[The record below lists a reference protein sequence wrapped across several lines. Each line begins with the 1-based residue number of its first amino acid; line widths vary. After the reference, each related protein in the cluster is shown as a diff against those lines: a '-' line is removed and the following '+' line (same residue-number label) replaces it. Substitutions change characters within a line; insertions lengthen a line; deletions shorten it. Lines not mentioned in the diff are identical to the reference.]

1 MKITTKINLLTT
13 AWMLFILMIINVVV
27 FFLFMKTTVNMEEDM
42 LFQKAGDI
50 IRDIDNTKSSN
61 IIESKLKDYLTNHSF
76 IRIIDP
82 KDSNSYE
89 VTNDKYLTD
98 KIKGKY
104 TKTKE
109 SQRRVIMT
117 KKGEEQVLIVR
128 VPIKDGQQLN
138 GSLEIGERLLGLE
151 MRKDVLL
158 WILGFCTVLAALLS
172 LLGGRWFSNIIMRP
186 ISNMIKT
193 MEDIE
198 QSGIP
203 KTIAV
208 QNRTKDELH
217 TLARTFNR
225 MIERLQENLAKQTQ
239 FISDASHELKTPLT
253 VIKSYANFLRRHG
266 LENNEMAEEA
276 IQAIHSEA
284 TRIQKMTETFL
295 QLATLEKE
303 NVVEIK
309 EVNLVPLCQGILKQL
324 KDVYRR
330 EITLKSVENSIII
343 NADELKIKQ
352 VIIILLDNAI
362 KYSNDKIDVYL
373 EKNEQYAIIR
383 VKDYGIGI
391 SQEEISNIFERF
403 YRVDKARSRETGGSG
418 LGLHIA
424 KSIMKLHKGEIKIK
438 STEGL
443 GTEIELLLP
452 KSINMNK
459 GREHS

>member
-1 MKITTKINLLTT
+1 
-13 AWMLFILMIINVVV
+13 MLFILMIINVVV

-61 IIESKLKDYLTNHSF
+61 NIESKLKDYLTNHSF

-82 KDSNSYE
+82 KDSNIYE

-266 LENNEMAEEA
+266 FENNEMAEEA

-295 QLATLEKE
+295 ELATLEKE